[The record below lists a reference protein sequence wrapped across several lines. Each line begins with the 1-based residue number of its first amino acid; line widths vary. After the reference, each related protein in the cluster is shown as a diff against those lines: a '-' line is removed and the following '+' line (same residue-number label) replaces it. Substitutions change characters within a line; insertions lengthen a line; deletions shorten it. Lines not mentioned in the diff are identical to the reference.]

1 MNQKRNLFEMMNKVA
16 KMPLN
21 ENLNNDE
28 LDIQFNSLL
37 NNTLSVENTS
47 TRLDGDVTYVTI
59 NATENENR
67 IEFIF
72 KVEFNEEEQSGVYEI
87 ADVKLKS
94 FKIESPDGNID
105 LNDDDLEEFNQT
117 YKNNL
122 ISAVENYIDVE
133 SDVENKKEDDE
144 LYENAI
150 NVIENIQTNKQE
162 LKHKNLNP
170 NKIIEDIFKN
180 LSSAKKH
187 SIINAIDD
195 VMRKNKEFSNL
206 SGDEYLSAAAHILG
220 NVFTRN
226 LENMNESK

>member
-37 NNTLSVENTS
+37 NNTLSVKNTS

-59 NATENENR
+59 DASENENS

-72 KVEFNEEEQSGVYEI
+72 KVGFNEEEQSGVYEI

-94 FKIESPDGNID
+94 FKIESPEGNID

-122 ISAVENYIDVE
+122 ISAVENYVDVE
-133 SDVENKKEDDE
+133 SDVENKEEDE

-150 NVIENIQTNKQE
+150 NVIENIQINRQE
-162 LKHKNLNP
+162 LKHEKLNP
-170 NKIIEDIFKN
+170 DKIIEDIFKN
-180 LSSAKKH
+180 LSSEKKH
-187 SIINAIDD
+187 SIISAIDNL
-195 VMRKNKEFSNL
+195 MRKDKDFSNL

-220 NVFTRN
+220 NVITRN